1 MLNELIIISNEKF
14 DKDGNNFYC
23 DNVAEKSLP
32 DELTNFFSIKII
44 GRISKKKR
52 AHKLKTNNIKLFNSL
67 FFYLIYIFKNINKKK
82 SKFLLLSISPYTFF
96 ASLLFFFSKKKPII
110 YLRSDGYKEYRSIL
124 GFYGPMIYSLM
135 FNIASKVG
143 QFVSCN
149 QYILKKK
156 KGFVVNPSEINENW
170 ITNTKKTSFKK
181 IKLLYIGRVKVE
193 KGIFSLLKIMKN
205 SKIDISLSIVG
216 ATQESVKKISQKN
229 VSIFGIQN
237 NELELIKFYDNHNI
251 FILPSFT
258 EGHPMVLLEA
268 LARQRPVIIFK
279 EIDNIVGNFKGIFV
293 AERSTNSF
301 FETINHIKSN
311 YEKIYLEMKS
321 NVLPTKKQFIGEFG
335 KFILNSD

>member
-1 MLNELIIISNEKF
+1 
-14 DKDGNNFYC
+14 
-23 DNVAEKSLP
+23 
-32 DELTNFFSIKII
+32 
-44 GRISKKKR
+44 
-52 AHKLKTNNIKLFNSL
+52 
-67 FFYLIYIFKNINKKK
+67 
-82 SKFLLLSISPYTFF
+82 
-96 ASLLFFFSKKKPII
+96 
-110 YLRSDGYKEYRSIL
+110 
-124 GFYGPMIYSLM
+124 M

-170 ITNTKKTSFKK
+170 ITDTKKTSFKK

-193 KGIFSLLKIMKN
+193 KGIFSLLKIIKN
-205 SKIDISLSIVG
+205 SKIDTSLSIVG

-279 EIDNIVGNFKGIFV
+279 EIDHIVGNFKGIFV

>member
-156 KGFVVNPSEINENW
+156 RLCSK
-170 ITNTKKTSFKK
+170 
-181 IKLLYIGRVKVE
+181 YIR
-193 KGIFSLLKIMKN
+193 N
-205 SKIDISLSIVG
+205 
-216 ATQESVKKISQKN
+216 
-229 VSIFGIQN
+229 
-237 NELELIKFYDNHNI
+237 
-251 FILPSFT
+251 
-258 EGHPMVLLEA
+258 
-268 LARQRPVIIFK
+268 
-279 EIDNIVGNFKGIFV
+279 
-293 AERSTNSF
+293 
-301 FETINHIKSN
+301 
-311 YEKIYLEMKS
+311 
-321 NVLPTKKQFIGEFG
+321 
-335 KFILNSD
+335 